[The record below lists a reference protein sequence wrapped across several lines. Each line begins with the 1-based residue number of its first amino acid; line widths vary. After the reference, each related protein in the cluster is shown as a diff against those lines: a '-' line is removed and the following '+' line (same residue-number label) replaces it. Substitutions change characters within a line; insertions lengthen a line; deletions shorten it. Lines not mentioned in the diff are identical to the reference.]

1 MCGRD
6 EYVALDAKQRA
17 MYSARLPRPAKLGPN
32 VLAFHVKESGP
43 GSYRA
48 VRSSQRFGTAHTVLI
63 VVEQGL
69 LLSQL
74 SRVMISRVII
84 YYAYFLKSSDRYRSC
99 KHFFHRLLDD
109 PDSRMKQNFDLF
121 MICLVMLSVFVLVYN
136 VEHRVSAIGE
146 YIEQG
151 VVTVFIVEY
160 LLRLW
165 LYSDS
170 HLILIEEYEKS
181 QYLKLRFSL
190 IKALKRV
197 IGKKLQ
203 YMISPFAVIDLLAI
217 LPSYRPLRILRIF
230 LIFRL
235 FKLFRY
241 TNSIK
246 VFADVLAS
254 KRFELITL
262 MVFMGFLIFISS
274 IAIYLFENPT
284 AGGDVKDLNDALYWS
299 FVTISTVGYGD
310 ITPQTLGGRLVTIIL
325 ILSGLGVLAFF
336 TSIIVSA
343 FSDKMHSLLENRTIA
358 ELVRYKNFV
367 IICGFGRVGQEIA
380 ERLFSDKMKFVIID
394 RNEDHVFR
402 AKQSGFL
409 VVQGNAT
416 QNDVLIKSGI
426 HSGATAVLCV
436 TGDDVTNVYVTL
448 SSRRLNPDIQIISRA
463 NRHENVNKLYQA
475 GADRVIE
482 PFATAGMLAAEYV
495 GQPVAFEAINGIL
508 QEKKNILLETIVVS
522 ADSMLENTQIGE
534 LAFEENKLTLVGVI
548 STNAAHLSHKNKYA
562 IKKQH
567 FYFNPESHFSLKTQ
581 DILVV
586 LGRSYSVEHF
596 RDQVEKSRLIARGKA

>member
-1 MCGRD
+1 
-6 EYVALDAKQRA
+6 
-17 MYSARLPRPAKLGPN
+17 
-32 VLAFHVKESGP
+32 
-43 GSYRA
+43 
-48 VRSSQRFGTAHTVLI
+48 
-63 VVEQGL
+63 
-69 LLSQL
+69 
-74 SRVMISRVII
+74 MISRFII
-84 YYAYFLKSSDRYRSC
+84 YCAYYLKSSDRYRSC
-99 KHFFHRLLDD
+99 KQFFYQLLDN
-109 PDSRMKQNFDLF
+109 PDSRMKKNFDLF
-121 MICLVMLSVFVLVYN
+121 MICLVMLSVFVLVYH
-136 VEHRVSAIGE
+136 VEHSVSTLGE

-151 VVTVFIVEY
+151 VVTIFIAEY
-160 LLRLW
+160 LLRVW

-170 HLILIEEYEKS
+170 HLILIEQYEKS

-190 IKALKRV
+190 FKAMKLV

-203 YMISPFAVIDLLAI
+203 YVFSPFAVIDLLAI

-241 TNSIK
+241 SNSIK

-325 ILSGLGVLAFF
+325 IMSGLGVLAFF

-343 FSDKMHSLLENRTIA
+343 FSDKMHTLRENRTYA
-358 ELVRYKNFV
+358 ELDRYGSFI

-380 ERLFSDKMKFVIID
+380 ERLNNDKMKFVIID
-394 RNEDHVFR
+394 RSEGHVFR

-416 QNDVLIKSGI
+416 QNEVLIKSGI
-426 HSGATAVLCV
+426 NRGATAVLCA

-463 NRHENVNKLYQA
+463 NRHDNVNKLYQA

-482 PFATAGMLAAEYV
+482 PFATAGLLAAEYV
-495 GQPVAFEAINGIL
+495 GQPVAFEAISGIL

-522 ADSMLENTQIGE
+522 TDSMLENTRIGD

-548 STNAAHLSHKNKYA
+548 STNAVHLTHKNKYSV
-562 IKKQH
+562 KKQH
-567 FYFNPESHFSLKTQ
+567 FYFNPEPHFSLMTQ

-586 LGRSYSVEHF
+586 MGRSYSIDHF
-596 RDQVEKSRLIARGKA
+596 RDQVEKSRLISRNKL